1 MEAKGAQRLHGGAH
15 KQNQGAKVGMNPEK
29 RAGLKVGEGSK
40 EREGLEEREGSE
52 VRKKQGGRIWRWSW
66 NKCGGGQSAWG
77 GAARH
82 GVARGEGN
90 EHADQ
95 SEY

>member
-1 MEAKGAQRLHGGAH
+1 MRKKRVKAGEGSKEGG
-15 KQNQGAKVGMNPEK
+15 Q
-29 RAGLKVGEGSK
+29 GLKVGEGSK

-52 VRKKQGGRIWRWSW
+52 VRKKQGGRISRWSW